1 MIGKVAWC
9 ATCDVREGCRA
20 ATRCGVH
27 RLIDGAAAGLRIRVS
42 FNKGECMA
50 KRKARSKPIVRR
62 RVSAARSTGY
72 KIERGIAKPAVMS
85 GAKTPE
91 RLTLEAMKVGQSF
104 AFTDKAIVKR
114 VKDICYRLKQERGR
128 RFSVCKMEKGWRAFR
143 DA

>member
-1 MIGKVAWC
+1 
-9 ATCDVREGCRA
+9 
-20 ATRCGVH
+20 
-27 RLIDGAAAGLRIRVS
+27 
-42 FNKGECMA
+42 MA